1 MCINLNPSICDFLPS
16 RCGVCNSCG
25 CVCFCVTVKR
35 RGGKQGGNKHL
46 EYIQDTVRLT
56 PPTLK
61 YVCYICTDWWFSSE
75 KTEHKCVQHT
85 VVCIDVHVS
94 LLIYLE
100 LKKKRLYHWCFQTVY
115 LIWTSDQWMKWC
127 AMVWCAMVW
136 VTEHDILNW
145 SNAAGWSGQ
154 NPFLCTVSVSTHTL
168 YID

>member
-75 KTEHKCVQHT
+75 KTEHNVSNTLLYVLTCMWFLQFANLFRIEKKKIVPLVFSNCLSDLNKWSVNEMVCHG
-85 VVCIDVHVS
+85 VVCNGVGDWTWYS
-94 LLIYLE
+94 KLI
-100 LKKKRLYHWCFQTVY
+100 KCCRL
-115 LIWTSDQWMKWC
+115 
-127 AMVWCAMVW
+127 VWAESFPLHC
-136 VTEHDILNW
+136 
-145 SNAAGWSGQ
+145 
-154 NPFLCTVSVSTHTL
+154 
-168 YID
+168 

>member
-25 CVCFCVTVKR
+25 CHGKEERWEAGRKQTLRIHTGYRTSDTSYTQICVLYL
-35 RGGKQGGNKHL
+35 H
-46 EYIQDTVRLT
+46 RLMILKWEDWT
-56 PPTLK
+56 QMCPTHCCM
-61 YVCYICTDWWFSSE
+61 YWRACDFF
-75 KTEHKCVQHT
+75 
-85 VVCIDVHVS
+85 S

-168 YID
+168 YSD